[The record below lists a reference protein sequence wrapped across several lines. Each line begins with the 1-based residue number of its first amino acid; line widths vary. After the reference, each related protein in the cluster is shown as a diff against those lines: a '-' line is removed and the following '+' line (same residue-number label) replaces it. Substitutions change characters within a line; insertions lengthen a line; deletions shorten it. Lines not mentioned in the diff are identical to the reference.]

1 MVSDNCPLGAKH
13 EVHREVIADL
23 KLVYYRGRFRAS
35 TAWSRVGKGRG
46 AEVASAVEPDV
57 IRKVELAARSLD
69 SRQGLRPVAQSLP
82 PF

>member
-1 MVSDNCPLGAKH
+1 MVSENCPLGAKH

-23 KLVYYRGRFRAS
+23 KMVYYRGRFRPS

-46 AEVASAVEPDV
+46 AEVASKVEPDV
-57 IRKVELAARSLD
+57 IRKTELTTRSRE
-69 SRQGLRPVAQSLP
+69 SRPGLREIAQPLP